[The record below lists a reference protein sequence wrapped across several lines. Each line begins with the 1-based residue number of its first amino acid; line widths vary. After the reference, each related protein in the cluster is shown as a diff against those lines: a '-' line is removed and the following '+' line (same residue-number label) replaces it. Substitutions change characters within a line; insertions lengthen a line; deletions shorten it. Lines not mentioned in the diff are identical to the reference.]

1 MLLLLSHRYY
11 TYYTG
16 GYGYY
21 LIDFCYMGNFT
32 LLYLINFAPQCQ
44 WLFVTCFVWANGCM
58 ASAIISFRNSLVF
71 HKIDMLVSL
80 SIHAIPMILTLHM
93 RWETI
98 PIQSELPLEEQ
109 RFAPLIDMSTW
120 PLFWQNF
127 FVIPFTVYFCYLAFY
142 GLMNFVLTDKVSKGQ
157 ADCTYNYFKKSMSK
171 LPKSMDFIPRPVLFL
186 FFHFLYTLLCHC
198 MAVLLWH
205 SYILNMA
212 VACFLMQWS
221 VYQGAC
227 YYMDYFAKRYES

>member
-1 MLLLLSHRYY
+1 MCIRDSFAILFAYFIGRTPHDFVYIFATFVMLLLLSHRYY

-16 GYGYY
+16 GHGYY

-98 PIQSELPLEEQ
+98 PIQSELPLEE
-109 RFAPLIDMSTW
+109 
-120 PLFWQNF
+120 
-127 FVIPFTVYFCYLAFY
+127 
-142 GLMNFVLTDKVSKGQ
+142 
-157 ADCTYNYFKKSMSK
+157 
-171 LPKSMDFIPRPVLFL
+171 
-186 FFHFLYTLLCHC
+186 
-198 MAVLLWH
+198 
-205 SYILNMA
+205 
-212 VACFLMQWS
+212 
-221 VYQGAC
+221 
-227 YYMDYFAKRYES
+227 